1 MKSCNEAVQAL
12 YEGQAG
18 KISKGSCPPYE
29 RAAGVHGASSVW
41 QWIKGKRWLVDILMN
56 VSNKP
61 SDQKEQV
68 EEILCRQIGATSHLQ
83 YLDLME
89 DFNFPDTF

>member
-1 MKSCNEAVQAL
+1 
-12 YEGQAG
+12 
-18 KISKGSCPPYE
+18 
-29 RAAGVHGASSVW
+29 
-41 QWIKGKRWLVDILMN
+41 MN

-89 DFNFPDTF
+89 DFNFPDTFWKDNTAEQQP